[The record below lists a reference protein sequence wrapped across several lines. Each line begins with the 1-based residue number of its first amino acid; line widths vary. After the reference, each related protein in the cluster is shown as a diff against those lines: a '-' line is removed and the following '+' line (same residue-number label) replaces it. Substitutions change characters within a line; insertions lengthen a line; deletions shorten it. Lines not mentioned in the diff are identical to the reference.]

1 MADDLTLQS
10 SAPATPAANTV
21 ARTDQLG
28 TGQHVPYGKI
38 MDGTADGT
46 AVMVVTASG
55 AAKVDGSAVT
65 QPVSI
70 ASAVPVTDNSGSLT
84 VDGTV
89 AATQSGTWTVQP
101 GNTANTTAW
110 KVDGSAVT
118 QPVSAASLPLPS
130 GASTAAK
137 QPALG
142 TAGAASTDVL
152 TVQGIAAMTAL
163 KVDGSA
169 VTQPVSA
176 ASLPLPSGA
185 STAAK
190 QPALGTAG
198 SASTD
203 VLTVQGIASMTA
215 LKVDGSAVT
224 QPVSGTVTA
233 NIGTSGSLALD
244 ATLTGGTQKSKL
256 VDSGGTN
263 VATVSAGGA
272 LKVDGSAATQPVSGT
287 VTATVGVK
295 AYLWQTS
302 PTSRSTAL
310 TTELNSLGN
319 GSYSSAGTAFDN
331 TSNSDQYAAADI
343 SLNTVN
349 PTAGAYLT
357 LFLLQSLDGT
367 NYEDAPSS
375 TNPGTHMIVATVTA
389 TTGSATKRIMTPW
402 FRIPPGKFKFVLYN
416 GLGAAL
422 NASSNTVTIYT
433 DNDEAQ

>member
-70 ASAVPVTDNSGSLT
+70 ASAVPVTDNGGSLT

-110 KVDGSAVT
+110 
-118 QPVSAASLPLPS
+118 
-130 GASTAAK
+130 
-137 QPALG
+137 
-142 TAGAASTDVL
+142 
-152 TVQGIAAMTAL
+152 